1 MTENSILLQTDS
13 YKTTHGEMMPAGTEY
28 LYSYGES
35 RGSDH
40 GYEETLWVG
49 LQAILKKHFLKPI
62 TMGDV
67 DFAQAFVDAHIGP
80 GVFDRELWTYVVK
93 KHGGKLP
100 LRIRAVREGTVVPTK
115 NVLYTVENTDPKCA
129 ALVSYFE
136 PLLLQVWY
144 PTTVATI
151 SYSIRKVIDKFFDE
165 TVDDA
170 DAGAKLFKLHDF
182 GFRGASSVESA
193 AIGDSA
199 HLMAGWMGTDTM
211 QGIIE
216 LYKYYNPKGTMSMP
230 AFSVRASEHSVTC
243 SLSDADKRDDKGAVE
258 KIVQLL
264 EKHGG
269 IVSCVADTYD
279 VYRFAEDYVGG
290 EFRERIL
297 ALEGKGT
304 FVVRPDSGDPTEV
317 PVKIVE
323 ILADKFGTTTN
334 SKGFKT
340 LPSCVRVLQGDGVN
354 QKSIT
359 IILQK
364 LKDLGFSADN
374 IVFGMGGALLQHCD
388 RDWLK
393 FAMKASSRV
402 TNGENFD
409 VYKDPIT
416 DSIKRSKRG
425 RVITYK
431 DSEGKYF
438 SDREELQLI
447 NSNIVDQMVT
457 VFEDGELLV
466 DYQFEEIRLA

>member
-1 MTENSILLQTDS
+1 MTNSALLHTDS
-13 YKTTHGEMMPAGTEY
+13 YKPSHGAMLPEGTEY

-40 GYEETLWVG
+40 GYDETLWFG
-49 LQAILKKHFLKPI
+49 LQPIIKKYFTKPI
-62 TMGDV
+62 TMADV
-67 DFAQAFVDAHIGP
+67 DFAQSFIDAHVAP

-100 LRIRAVREGTVVPTK
+100 LRIRALREGTIVPTK
-115 NVLYTVENTDPKCA
+115 NVLFTVENTDPKCA

-151 SYSIRKVIDKFFDE
+151 SYSIRKVIDQFFSD
-165 TVDDA
+165 TVDEQ

-199 HLMAGWMGTDTM
+199 HLAAGWMGTDTM

-216 LYKYYNPKGTMSMP
+216 LYTYYNPKGSMAMP
-230 AFSVRASEHSVTC
+230 AYSVRASEHSVMC
-243 SLSDADKRDDKGAVE
+243 SNADADRRDDKAAVE
-258 KIVQLL
+258 MIVKLL
-264 EKHGG
+264 EENGG
-269 IVSCVADTYD
+269 IISAVADTYD
-279 VYRFAEDYVGG
+279 VYRFAEEYVG
-290 EFRERIL
+290 EIFRDRIK

-304 FVVRPDSGDPTEV
+304 FVVRPDSGEPTEV
-317 PVKIVE
+317 PVRIIQ
-323 ILADKFGTTTN
+323 ILAEKFGTTTN
-334 SKGFKT
+334 SKGYKT

-354 QKSIT
+354 QESIT

-402 TNGENFD
+402 TNGESFD

-425 RVITYK
+425 RVVTFK
-431 DSEGKYF
+431 DSSGKYF
-438 SDREELQLI
+438 SDREELQLV
-447 NSNIVDQMVT
+447 NSNIVDQLIT
-457 VFEDGELLV
+457 VYEDGELLV